1 MSLSLQNTISTVNNV
16 VTSIQKVDIA
26 TSKAFDIR
34 QILEA
39 QNSMGLAN
47 EQLVEMQ
54 QNANKNAGAQEE
66 HNSKLNI
73 GNSIL
78 GGMFSKIGEIAGEY
92 MSLSKIINLSDT
104 MAQNTAQL
112 NLMND
117 GLQTTEELQDKVFA
131 AAQRS
136 RAPYDET
143 LSLVSKLGQQAG
155 DAFTSNDET
164 IAFAENL
171 NKSFVIANAS
181 QEQVSSASMQL
192 TQALGNGVLRG
203 EELNE
208 VFNTAPNIIQSIADY
223 MNIPIGK
230 VKELASAGGISA
242 DIVKNSM
249 LGATDSINSDF
260 ESIPMTWE
268 QLFTSIE
275 NNALKAFAPV
285 LDYINKIASSEQVAQ
300 MIEGFTKAFNVLS
313 SIAIGI
319 LDIVVQVGGFIT
331 ENWSIIEPILW
342 GIAAAIGLYAAA
354 MLISNTV
361 TGIATIASGI
371 HTASLAMKAGA
382 TFAEAAA
389 TTTATGA
396 QVGFNAALLACPL
409 TWIVIAIIAVIAII
423 YAVVAA
429 INKFAGTAVSATG
442 IICGAFMVAA
452 AVIGNVLVTLI
463 NFVIDIFVVLW
474 NFIATF
480 VNFFANV
487 FTDPVGA
494 IARLFF
500 DLVDVVLSLLQ
511 SLASAI
517 DTIFG
522 SNLAGSVQGWRDS
535 LGGWVDDTFGKG
547 VEVMA
552 TINSDDMHLERFEYG
567 EAWDSGYAFG
577 EGIDEKVSGMFGGG
591 LENVMPVV
599 EGIENNTATMADG
612 LETSEED
619 LKYMRDIAERDA
631 INRFTTAEIKLD
643 MVNNN
648 SISSDY
654 DIDGVINYMVTNV
667 QGAMQTVAEG
677 VHE

>member
-342 GIAAAIGLYAAA
+342 GIAAGIMAIEAAILVWKAAIFIITVAQMGLNTALALSGIGAIAILIGVIIGFIVKWVQSVGGIKIAWLICMNAILTVWDKVCIGFMTGVYWVLNLFDKWMLASKTVCTAVDNFMGDMKANILTTLQNMVNGAIGIINKFIGILNNIPGVSINAIAEVTFGTNAQLENEAEKAAR
-354 MLISNTV
+354 
-361 TGIATIASGI
+361 
-371 HTASLAMKAGA
+371 
-382 TFAEAAA
+382 
-389 TTTATGA
+389 
-396 QVGFNAALLACPL
+396 NAALNDYQAKVESNINERESTLQRDKIGAKVRTNERKREIEREQFLASYTPEP
-409 TWIVIAIIAVIAII
+409 
-423 YAVVAA
+423 
-429 INKFAGTAVSATG
+429 
-442 IICGAFMVAA
+442 A
-452 AVIGNVLVTLI
+452 AVGDYSN
-463 NFVIDIFVVLW
+463 NS
-474 NFIATF
+474 
-480 VNFFANV
+480 
-487 FTDPVGA
+487 
-494 IARLFF
+494 RLEE
-500 DLVDVVLSLLQ
+500 DV
-511 SLASAI
+511 AETA
-517 DTIFG
+517 
-522 SNLAGSVQGWRDS
+522 A
-535 LGGWVDDTFGKG
+535 
-547 VEVMA
+547 
-552 TINSDDMHLERFEYG
+552 
-567 EAWDSGYAFG
+567 
-577 EGIDEKVSGMFGGG
+577 
-591 LENVMPVV
+591 
-599 EGIENNTATMADG
+599 NTATMADG

-631 INRFTTAEIKLD
+631 INRFTTAEIKFD

-648 SISSDY
+648 SISSDN
-654 DIDGVINYMVTNV
+654 DIDGVINYMVANV